1 MRKHYYFFIAF
12 ILMNLFSCNEK
23 KTSLKLLKV
32 EEHSSSK
39 IRDSSLLKIL
49 KIKYNLDLDI
59 EYTLSEDFALD
70 QLSNKKTDLVI
81 IPNNATSKDMSIK
94 SIIPLLPRVLMIMTN
109 KNVKERSLKDIL
121 ENGEVFFEDRSRLDS
136 LFFDKL
142 FYSFNIDKSKID
154 SKLGLADLKR
164 NEKSDS
170 LKIYIGL
177 IHLNNAEMRDL
188 ISQNWSF
195 FSLDDVDSFGK
206 GSKVEGFTLMNRSV
220 KPFIIPK
227 SIIKGKPDNSVLTVS
242 ISDILI
248 SRSEIDNDII
258 YGITKTLYENRS
270 RLIQMNSVYNL
281 LDFNYGRQD
290 LSFPLHEGTNNY
302 LEREK
307 PSIWMHYIN
316 MAWPILSILVIFIG
330 GFTAFNRKW
339 KKKNKESI
347 ENYYISLLDIREKSL
362 LYTEK
367 LKIEELLSEIKILR
381 SKAIKALANNKF
393 DSDKSFNI
401 FLALYSEIKDDL
413 VENLNEIKKK

>member
-1 MRKHYYFFIAF
+1 MRKYYYFFIAF
-12 ILMNLFSCNEK
+12 YLISFYSCNEE

-49 KIKYNLDLDI
+49 KIKYNLDLEVD
-59 EYTLSEDFALD
+59 YTLSEDFALD

-94 SIIPLLPRVLMIMTN
+94 SIIPLLPRVLIIMTN
-109 KNVKERSLKDIL
+109 KNVNERSLKDIL
-121 ENGEVFFEDRSRLDS
+121 ENGDVYFEDRSRLDS
-136 LFFDKL
+136 IFFDKL
-142 FYSFNIDKSKID
+142 FYSFNIDKNKID
-154 SKLGLADLKR
+154 SKPDLKIDK
-164 NEKSDS
+164 KSDS
-170 LKIYIGL
+170 LKIYVGL
-177 IHLNNAEMRDL
+177 IHLNNVEMRDL
-188 ISQNWSF
+188 IHQNWSF
-195 FSLDDVDSFGK
+195 FSLDDIDSFRK
-206 GSKVEGFTLMNRSV
+206 GSKTEGFTLMNRSV

-248 SRSEIDNDII
+248 SRSDIDNDVI
-258 YGITKTLYENRS
+258 YGITKTLYENKS

-281 LDFNYGRQD
+281 LDFNYGRED
-290 LSFPLHEGTNNY
+290 LSFPLHEGANNY

-362 LYTEK
+362 LYSEK

-413 VENLNEIKKK
+413 VEHLNEIKKK